1 MIIWTESVLYKNE
14 HEKGST
20 VKQSISALYPI
31 QSSILNLDLDLSKML
46 DIASWISPFIHQLN
60 IPVSV
65 EDMGLISYLY
75 STYSLQD
82 LGIFLS
88 QYFIP
93 IS

>member
-1 MIIWTESVLYKNE
+1 MNTDKKYCETINFCIITHSNL
-14 HEKGST
+14 T
-20 VKQSISALYPI
+20 
-31 QSSILNLDLDLSKML
+31 LNLDLDFSKMSG
-46 DIASWISPFIHQLN
+46 IASWISPFIHQLN
-60 IPVSV
+60 IPISLK
-65 EDMGLISYLY
+65 DKDLISYLY

>member
-1 MIIWTESVLYKNE
+1 MNTNKKYCEIVNLCIITHLNL
-14 HEKGST
+14 T
-20 VKQSISALYPI
+20 
-31 QSSILNLDLDLSKML
+31 LNLDMDLSKMP

-60 IPVSV
+60 ILISL
-65 EDMGLISYLY
+65 EDRGLINYLY
-75 STYSLQD
+75 SAYSLQD

>member
-1 MIIWTESVLYKNE
+1 MI
-14 HEKGST
+14 
-20 VKQSISALYPI
+20 
-31 QSSILNLDLDLSKML
+31 

-60 IPVSV
+60 IPVSL
-65 EDMGLISYLY
+65 EDRGLISYLY

-93 IS
+93 ILETVDFLLPKSGLLQDFYNLIDDSSFKSNGYFLSLD